1 MAEDGKL
8 KDAIQHRIQE
18 HINMFQK
25 MQVDDVLMN
34 SVETI
39 AHSIV
44 VSLQSGGRLLL
55 CGNGGSASDAQH
67 IAAEFVGRF
76 QKNRKPYDAEALN
89 INVSS
94 LTAISNDYGYEEV
107 FARQVE
113 AKGRSGDILIGFST
127 SGTSPNVV
135 KALMQGKQI
144 GMRTILFTGNH
155 ELMELQDECDEILRI
170 PSTLAARIQEGH
182 IWVGHM
188 IAELVEEEL
197 SKD

>member
-1 MAEDGKL
+1 MKKRELIDF
-8 KDAIQHRIQE
+8 RIKE
-18 HINMFQK
+18 HMEMFQV
-25 MQVDDVLMN
+25 MQQDDAL
-34 SVETI
+34 
-39 AHSIV
+39 
-44 VSLQSGGRLLL
+44 LQNVYLLSEDIITALIDGGRLLM

-76 QKNRKPYDAEALN
+76 QKMRKPYDAEALN

-113 AKGRSGDILIGFST
+113 AKGRKGDVFIGFST

-135 KALMQGKQI
+135 RALEVAKKMGLV
-144 GMRTILFTGNH
+144 TVLFTGNH
-155 ELMELQDECDEILRI
+155 ELPELNVCVDRFIRI
-170 PSTLAARIQEGH
+170 PSKLAARIQEGH

-188 IAELVEEEL
+188 IAELVENELAEE
-197 SKD
+197 